1 MNLHY
6 SSRGNSA
13 GQVVN
18 AGLIALANRELFR
31 KAEKLEAT
39 PSRTGLLAGMIK
51 GEKRRHPGPFEALW
65 VLQLSF
71 YVGSNWQGS
80 RDNEIKAWC

>member
-31 KAEKLEAT
+31 KAEKLEAA
-39 PSRTGLLAGMIK
+39 PSRTGLLAGMT
-51 GEKRRHPGPFEALW
+51 KRREKEAARPIGGPLGPTAVFLCME
-65 VLQLSF
+65 QLAR
-71 YVGSNWQGS
+71 Q
-80 RDNEIKAWC
+80 